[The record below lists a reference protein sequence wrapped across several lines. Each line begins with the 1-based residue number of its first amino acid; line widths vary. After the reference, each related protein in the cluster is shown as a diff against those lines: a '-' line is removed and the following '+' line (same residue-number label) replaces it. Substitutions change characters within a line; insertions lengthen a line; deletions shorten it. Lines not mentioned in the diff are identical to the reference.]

1 MESPERQ
8 TLTEPQTPSLSSP
21 TNRGVR
27 DAFPP
32 LHRRETTHS
41 LNLALQARRANLS
54 RITVLTLMKPEPAK
68 LGGFLAR
75 KHHGQ
80 PGSQTIG
87 TEYEKTAQRKMKC
100 ACRAVNPSGGR
111 CSRRAFNLG
120 RARLLPSRQPLG
132 GRCSRRAV
140 NPLGGRGSRRAAN
153 PWEGDAP
160 AEPDVSVQ

>member
-8 TLTEPQTPSLSSP
+8 TLTEPQTPSLSPP

-54 RITVLTLMKPEPAK
+54 RITVLTLMKPESAK

-100 ACRAVNPSGGR
+100 AYRAAKPS
-111 CSRRAFNLG
+111 
-120 RARLLPSRQPLG
+120 
-132 GRCSRRAV
+132 
-140 NPLGGRGSRRAAN
+140 GGRGSRRAGRQCSVVSVQYSQS
-153 PWEGDAP
+153 PPREGEAP
-160 AEPDVSVQ
+160 AESPILGRARLPPSRQPL

>member
-100 ACRAVNPSGGR
+100 AYRAVNP
-111 CSRRAFNLG
+111 
-120 RARLLPSRQPLG
+120 
-132 GRCSRRAV
+132 
-140 NPLGGRGSRRAAN
+140 
-153 PWEGDAP
+153 WEGEAP
-160 AEPDVSVQ
+160 AEPDVSAQ